1 MRSGKMGGMRKGCGR
16 DGESIKREG
25 IEGGSEDESDGRM
38 DGEGRG
44 CTEGKR
50 TMKELEGGVSEE
62 DEGVGRDENGKR
74 VDRRDGFGDDCFR

>member
-1 MRSGKMGGMRKGCGR
+1 MRSGKRGGMQKGCGR

-25 IEGGSEDESDGRM
+25 IEGGMEGGIEGRM

-50 TMKELEGGVSEE
+50 AMKELERGMSEE
-62 DEGVGRDENGKR
+62 DEGG
-74 VDRRDGFGDDCFR
+74 

>member
-1 MRSGKMGGMRKGCGR
+1 MQKGCGR

-25 IEGGSEDESDGRM
+25 IEGGIEDGIEGRM

-44 CTEGKR
+44 RTEGKR

-62 DEGVGRDENGKR
+62 DEGEGGDESGKR
-74 VDRRDGFGDDCFR
+74 VDRRDGFGDECFR